1 MQTFWPLIDRRA
13 TKFDVLVKAYAH
25 LGRFSGAVLVA
36 HGGRVLFK
44 KGYGMASYEHAAPN
58 TSRTPFRIGSQ
69 TKTFTAIAILQLQEQ
84 GKLNVHDPLANY
96 LPGYPRGEAIT
107 IHQLLTNTSGIPDY
121 ITAEGFSRT
130 MSRPHTVD
138 ELIAS
143 FKDRP
148 LLFNPGERFG
158 YSNSGWVLLG
168 ALIERLA
175 GKPYGDYV
183 REHIFAPAGMERSGL
198 EQPGQVLHGHAGG
211 YQHLDGQVVKTAH
224 LDNSTQYAAG
234 GLHA

>member
-1 MQTFWPLIDRRA
+1 MQAFWPLIDRRA
-13 TKFDVLVKAYAH
+13 AEFDTLVKAYAD

-36 HGGRVLFK
+36 RDGRVLFK

-58 TSRTPFRIGSQ
+58 TPQTPFRIGSQ

-84 GKLNVHDPLANY
+84 GKLSVHDPLAAY
-96 LPGYPRGEAIT
+96 LSGYPHGEMIT

-121 ITAEGFSRT
+121 ITAEGFSHT
-130 MSRPHTVD
+130 MGRPHTID
-138 ELIAS
+138 ELIGS

-148 LLFNPGERFG
+148 LLFSPGERFG

-175 GKPYGDYV
+175 WMPYGDYV
-183 REHIFAPAGMERSGL
+183 REHILAPAGMERSGL
-198 EQPGQVLHGHAGG
+198 EQPGQVLKGH
-211 YQHLDGQVVKTAH
+211 
-224 LDNSTQYAAG
+224 
-234 GLHA
+234 